1 MSAVRT
7 SLTEDR
13 FKEHRRP
20 HLSTAKRGYVCKV
33 PLFKVFNYI
42 LYKLHTGC
50 PWASLAVD
58 PDPNDAEKK
67 S

>member
-1 MSAVRT
+1 MSTIRT
-7 SLTEDR
+7 SLTEGQ
-13 FKEHRRP
+13 FEEYVRP

-50 PWASLAVD
+50 QWAGLPLEPD
-58 PDPNDAEKK
+58 PDDAEKK